1 MGQIK
6 KIFEPGRIGQM
17 EVKNRIVMAPM
28 GTGRHGPEGELTERL
43 AEYYAA
49 RARGGV
55 GLIICQSSIILWESR
70 APFRPSIYDDKF
82 IPSFKQVADAIHEG
96 GGKAAFQLVHHGR
109 LLTDYQAQV
118 SHPEDIKPIAPSAL
132 SRLLIKEAPSQDK
145 QEYSF
150 WVRGNIIP
158 MEASKEDIRRVTQG
172 FAEAALRV
180 KKAGFDAVE
189 IHGGHGYLLSQFL
202 SPLVNRRMDEYGG
215 SPVNRA
221 RFTCEVLAA
230 TRQKVGP
237 DFPIILR
244 ISGSDF
250 LPGGICVEE
259 VVQQVPL
266 FEEAGADAL
275 DISASEQ
282 GSIDWQ
288 YPSFLFSQGA
298 LVPLAAAVKKVAKIP
313 VIAVGKIYHPDFAE
327 NIIKNG
333 KADFVALGR
342 TLLAD
347 PEWPNK
353 AKEGRYEDIRHCI
366 YCLNC
371 LNFTEYLSYVITEG
385 VSCSVNPRVQHE
397 KISVPVPTS
406 SPKKIMVVGAGP
418 AGMEAARTL
427 AERGHHVELY
437 EQKEVLGGQWYV
449 ASRQTQKKEDYSR
462 LLHYL
467 KRGLEKA
474 GVPIKMN
481 TRVTADL
488 VKNARPNAVVVAT
501 GAVPSTLDIP
511 GITGKN
517 VVQANDVILG
527 KKKVRHNVVVAG
539 GRYLGLEIA
548 DQLVSEGKKVSLV
561 TRRELGRAIERNVYL
576 TLRNRLVEKGVYLYT
591 HSPVVEIKDNG
602 LYIVFNNDL
611 FFLPADTIVLAVGVK
626 PEKEL
631 AEQIKDLVP
640 EVYSIGD
647 CVAPRDVMYAIREA
661 DELARKI

>member
-1 MGQIK
+1 MGK
-6 KIFEPGRIGQM
+6 LRKLFEPGRIGRM
-17 EVKNRIVMAPM
+17 ELKNRVVMAPM
-28 GTGRHGPEGELTERL
+28 GTGRHGPEGELTDRL
-43 AEYYAA
+43 PEYYAA

-70 APFRPSIYDDKF
+70 APFRPCIYDDKF
-82 IPSFKQVADAIHEG
+82 IPGFKMVADAIHEA

-109 LLTDYQAQV
+109 LLTDYQSLV

-132 SRLLIKEAPSQDK
+132 SRLLTKEAPSQSK
-145 QEYSF
+145 EEVVL

-158 MEASKEDIRRVTQG
+158 RQASVEDIRRITQG

-202 SPLVNRRMDEYGG
+202 SPLANRRTDEYGG
-215 SPVNRA
+215 SPANRA
-221 RFTCEVLAA
+221 RFVCEVLAA

-250 LPGGICVEE
+250 LPGGISIEE

-266 FEEAGADAL
+266 FEDAGADAL

-288 YPSFLFSQGA
+288 YPSFLFPQGA
-298 LVPLAAAVKKVAKIP
+298 LVPLAAAVKRVAKIP
-313 VIAVGKIYHPDFAE
+313 VIAVGKIYQPAFAE
-327 NIIKNG
+327 DIIKSG
-333 KADFVALGR
+333 KADFIALGR
-342 TLLAD
+342 ALLAD
-347 PEWPNK
+347 PQWPNK
-353 AKEGRYEDIRHCI
+353 AREGRFDDIRPCV

-371 LNFTEYLSYVITEG
+371 FNITAHRSYVLAEG
-385 VSCSVNPRVQHE
+385 ISCSVNPRLQHE
-397 KISVPVPTS
+397 KLFVSHPTT
-406 SPKKIMVVGAGP
+406 SPKKVMVVGAGP

-427 AERGHHVELY
+427 AERGHKVELY
-437 EQKEVLGGQWYV
+437 EQKDVLGGQWHI
-449 ASRQTQKKEDYSR
+449 ASQQAQKKEDYSR
-462 LLHYL
+462 LLTYL

-474 GVPIKMN
+474 GVPVKMN
-481 TRVTADL
+481 TTVTKEL
-488 VKNARPNAVVVAT
+488 VKNAKPDAVVVAT

-511 GITGKN
+511 GITGEN

-527 KKKVRHNVVVAG
+527 KKKAGQSVVVVG
-539 GRYLGLEIA
+539 GRYLGMEIA
-548 DQLVSEGKKVSLV
+548 DQLASEGKKVSLA
-561 TRRELGRAIERNVYL
+561 TRRELGRAVERNVYL
-576 TLRNRLVEKGVYLYT
+576 TLRNRLVEKGVFLYP
-591 HSPVVEIKDNG
+591 HSPAVEIKDNG

-611 FFLPADTIVLAVGVK
+611 FFLPADTIVLAIGAK

-631 AEQIKDLVP
+631 MEQIRNLAP

-661 DELARKI
+661 DEVARKI